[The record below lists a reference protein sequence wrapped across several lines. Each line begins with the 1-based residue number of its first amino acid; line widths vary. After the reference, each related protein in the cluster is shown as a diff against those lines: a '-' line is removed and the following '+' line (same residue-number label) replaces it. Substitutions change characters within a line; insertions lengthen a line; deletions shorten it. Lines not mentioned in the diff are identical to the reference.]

1 VVREPEEA
9 VLGKVYLSL
18 EQSSCRVHFAGIAAV
33 VVALFSCAS
42 NLGAQTRSLGL
53 DVSAWQGNIS
63 QTTWNN
69 FHNND
74 DMDFVFLRA
83 SRGGTTG
90 YYNQSN
96 ADNDPP
102 TNTLSQRYDDPY
114 FVQNIT
120 RATAAGLFA
129 GSYHFARPDIISS
142 TLNSG
147 GIANTGTDEA
157 DHFIQMAGPW
167 MRPGYLLPVLD
178 LEAGISQRTPNQ
190 MAQFAIDFSDRVFEV
205 MGVRPAIYIGNS
217 YAGHVGAASVA
228 LREELVTKMPVTWI
242 PRWPTSP
249 DPQTDHPGDFTPSI
263 YGPWDDNS
271 SNPDPWSF
279 WQYTAEGDLSSYNG
293 NLDLNVAQGGIE
305 FVKDRLVPAIWMND
319 NSGEWTLDDN
329 WNSGQTPIAPVQ
341 GPGQV
346 ARVGAMTLPAERT
359 PAINDTVILE
369 RPGDITVTLSSGSH
383 SIRKLYAREALNITG
398 GSLNIGYVPSPDS
411 TAESAQFSANVSLSG
426 TGSLSVHTL
435 KVDTTRTLAL
445 NGGSLTFNQ
454 VNLMP
459 NTLNPAM
466 ITVGG
471 DVTLNPLNNATAL
484 ISKPPGAGSGFV
496 DLGGAI
502 RTFTIGNGT
511 AATDVSIT
519 VPLAN
524 GGLTKNGPGTLRL
537 ASNSAYQFDTS
548 VLQGSLAIDGP
559 FLSNTADVYLSTGA
573 ALELNF
579 AATDTV
585 NKFFIDGVAQATGI
599 WGALDSGAQY
609 TTPLITG
616 TGFLEVMST
625 IAPIIPGDFNGDGFV
640 DGLDLAQWQED
651 HGVNDESDADGD
663 GDSDGRDFIIWQ
675 RNFTGSPPLAA
686 SVSVPE
692 PATYSL
698 LMLSLAALALRRK

>member
-1 VVREPEEA
+1 M
-9 VLGKVYLSL
+9 LGKVYLSL
-18 EQSSCRVHFAGIAAV
+18 EQSSCRVHFAGIALV
-33 VVALFSCAS
+33 VVALFFCAS

-53 DVSAWQGNIS
+53 DISAWQGNIS

-69 FHNND
+69 IHNND
-74 DMDFVFLRA
+74 DMDFVFLRS

-129 GSYHFARPDIISS
+129 GSYHFARPDIIAS

-157 DHFIQMAGPW
+157 DHFIEMAGPW

-178 LEAGISQRTPNQ
+178 LEAGISQRNPNQ

-205 MGVRPAIYIGNS
+205 MGVRPAIYIGSS
-217 YAGHVGAASVA
+217 YASHVQSASAA
-228 LREELVTKMPVTWI
+228 LRQELVTKMPVTWH
-242 PRWPTSP
+242 PRWPNESNP
-249 DPQTDHPGDFTPSI
+249 NSIPVQTAHPGDTASGI
-263 YGPWDDNS
+263 YGPWNDYGD
-271 SNPDPWSF
+271 SNPWSF
-279 WQYTAEGDLSSYNG
+279 WQYTASGRLSGFNNG
-293 NLDLNVAQGGIE
+293 NTNLDLNVAQGGIE
-305 FVKDRLVPAIWMND
+305 FVKDQLVPAVWMND
-319 NSGEWTLDDN
+319 NSGEWTLDDH

-383 SIRKLYAREALNITG
+383 SIRKLYAHEALNITG
-398 GSLNIGYVPSPDS
+398 GNLNIGYVPSADS
-411 TAESAQFSANVSLSG
+411 TPISAQFSANVTLSG
-426 TGSLSVHTL
+426 TGGLSVHTL
-435 KVDTTRTLAL
+435 QVDTTRTLAL
-445 NGGSLTFNQ
+445 NGGSLTFDK

-459 NTLNPAM
+459 NTLSPAM

-471 DVTLNPLNNATAL
+471 DVTLSPLNNAAAL

-537 ASNSAYQFDTS
+537 AGNSAYQFDTS

-559 FLSNTADVYLSTGA
+559 FLSNTADIYLSTGG
-573 ALELNF
+573 ALDLNF
-579 AATDTV
+579 AATDTI
-585 NKFFIDGVAQATGI
+585 NKLFIDGVAQATGI

-609 TTPLITG
+609 TSPLITG
-616 TGFLEVMST
+616 TGFLEVVST

-640 DGLDLAQWQED
+640 DGTDLTQWQED

-663 GDSDGRDFIIWQ
+663 GDSDGRDFLIWQ
-675 RNFTGSPPLAA
+675 KNFTGSPSLAA